1 MAMPAIKMLVA
12 DDSRVVR
19 LLLREAAE
27 RTAVPVEII
36 EASDGRECV
45 ACLTGGQIDLA
56 FVDVHMPHMSGLEA
70 LWEARDL
77 GIKTFVILMS
87 TPGNERSIEIAR
99 KLNAYEFLFKPFGH
113 KEVGDIIKS
122 YARLALPRR
131 ALVVDDSASVRK
143 LVGKVLAGSL
153 FRVEVVAAPDGETAL
168 AYCEIGNFDI
178 VFLDCNMPGLNG
190 LETLDRLVAH
200 KPDIKVVMIS
210 GEANE
215 ERERDAL
222 KRGAFAFLHKPFY
235 SGDVDALLHD
245 LYGICSPNLTS
256 EGTSLVSQF
265 DTVIVGRTISITH
278 KATGNVYE
286 YLWFRDAPHLRLG
299 QLRQNKGAGRFSR
312 HVSADAEN
320 AAILELKRAKLVNAA
335 AA

>member
-1 MAMPAIKMLVA
+1 MSTPTIKMLVA

-19 LLLREAAE
+19 ILLRDVAE
-27 RTAVPVEII
+27 RATVPIVVI

-45 ACLTGGQIDLA
+45 ACLTGGQMDLA

-70 LWEARDL
+70 VWEARNH
-77 GIKTFVILMS
+77 GIRTFVTLMS
-87 TPGNERSIEIAR
+87 TPGNERFIEIAR
-99 KLNAYEFLFKPFGH
+99 KLRAYEFLFKPFGH
-113 KEVGDIIKS
+113 KEAGDIIKS
-122 YARLALPRR
+122 YARLSLPRR
-131 ALVVDDSASVRK
+131 ALVVDDSSAVRK
-143 LVGKVLAGSL
+143 LVRKVLGGSL
-153 FRVEVVAAPDGETAL
+153 FRVEVVEVPDGASAL
-168 AYCEIGNFDI
+168 TYCGIGNFDI

-190 LETLDRLVAH
+190 LETLDRLVARE
-200 KPDIKVVMIS
+200 PQIKVVMIS
-210 GEANE
+210 GECNE
-215 ERERDAL
+215 EREREAL

-235 SGDVDALLHD
+235 SADVDALLHD

-265 DTVIVGRTISITH
+265 DIAIVGRTISVTH
-278 KATGNVYE
+278 KATGNIYE

-299 QLRQNKGAGRFSR
+299 QLRQNKGAGRFSA
-312 HVSADAEN
+312 HVRADAEN